1 MAAGRQDDE
10 AIELA
15 FSKKKIEE
23 RKAWLAG
30 FLPGTYLDQSVDQ
43 ISYSDFVNKA
53 RAHLIL
59 SGYILS
65 AGGHCFHMTTV
76 HLSTSLRPSNT
87 VLLIKLEPAD
97 VAWAVSEG
105 NKLLALKDSSDVSDA
120 PVGRVRGFSAS
131 RY

>member
-76 HLSTSLRPSNT
+76 HLSTSSQA
-87 VLLIKLEPAD
+87 LEHRPAD
-97 VAWAVSEG
+97 QARACRRCLG
-105 NKLLALKDSSDVSDA
+105 CF
-120 PVGRVRGFSAS
+120 RGQQAS
-131 RY
+131 GAQGLFRCV